1 MYYDHFQ
8 VAGFLNELYTCFDAV
23 IKYYDVY
30 KVETIG
36 DAYMVVS
43 GLPHSTEKHAGN
55 IASMAL
61 HLLSEAMQFNV
72 GRFRREKTE
81 ETLQT
86 RIGMHSG
93 PVAAGVVGQA
103 MPRYCLFG
111 DTVNMASRME
121 TNGESCKIHI
131 SSQCNEELN
140 RIGGYMTEERGMI
153 DIKGTSSPCLRLKK
167 WKF

>member
-1 MYYDHFQ
+1 MK
-8 VAGFLNELYTCFDAV
+8 C
-23 IKYYDVY
+23 YDVY

-43 GLPHSTEKHAGN
+43 GLPNPTDQHAGN

-61 HLLSEAMQFNV
+61 HLLSEAKEFNV
-72 GRFRREKTE
+72 GRFRKEKTD
-81 ETLQT
+81 ETLKI

-111 DTVNMASRME
+111 DSVNMASRME
-121 TNGESCKIHI
+121 SNGEPCKIHI
-131 SSQCNEELN
+131 SAQCNQELE
-140 RIGGYMTEERGMI
+140 RLGGYTTEERGWI
-153 DIKGTSSPCLRLKK
+153 DVKGTLTE
-167 WKF
+167 

>member
-1 MYYDHFQ
+1 M
-8 VAGFLNELYTCFDAV
+8 AKFLHEVYTCFDAV

-43 GLPHSTEKHAGN
+43 GLPRPTDKHAGN

-61 HLLSEAMQFNV
+61 NLLLQSKRFNIGEFRKPKSNEA
-72 GRFRREKTE
+72 
-81 ETLQT
+81 LQI
-86 RIGMHSG
+86 RIGIHSG

-121 TNGESCKIHI
+121 SNGEPGKIHI
-131 SSQCNEELN
+131 SAQCNRELCML
-140 RIGGYMTEERGMI
+140 GGYNTEERGWI
-153 DIKGTSSPCLRLKK
+153 DIKGNRNKFHLK
-167 WKF
+167 FDSNLSL

>member
-1 MYYDHFQ
+1 MK
-8 VAGFLNELYTCFDAV
+8 C
-23 IKYYDVY
+23 YDVY

-43 GLPHSTEKHAGN
+43 GLPNPTNQHAGN

-61 HLLSEAMQFNV
+61 HLLLEATEFKV
-72 GRFRREKTE
+72 GRFRKQKTG
-81 ETLQT
+81 ETLQI

-93 PVAAGVVGQA
+93 PVAAGVVGMA

-121 TNGESCKIHI
+121 SNGEPCRIHI
-131 SSQCNEELN
+131 SSQCNQELEQL
-140 RIGGYMTEERGMI
+140 GGYITEERGWI
-153 DIKGTSSPCLRLKK
+153 DVKG
-167 WKF
+167 

>member
-1 MYYDHFQ
+1 M
-8 VAGFLNELYTCFDAV
+8 AKFLHEIYTCFDEVA
-23 IKYYDVY
+23 KCYDVY

-43 GLPHSTEKHAGN
+43 GLPNPTVHHAGN

-61 HLLSEAMQFNV
+61 HLLSEAAEINV
-72 GRFRREKTE
+72 GRFRKAPTE
-81 ETLQT
+81 ETLQI

-93 PVAAGVVGQA
+93 PVAAGVVGQS

-121 TNGESCKIHI
+121 SNGAPSKIHI
-131 SSQCNEELN
+131 SYQCNKELEN
-140 RIGGYMTEERGMI
+140 IGGYITEERGWI
-153 DIKGTSSPCLRLKK
+153 DVKGYPY
-167 WKF
+167 

>member
-1 MYYDHFQ
+1 MK
-8 VAGFLNELYTCFDAV
+8 C
-23 IKYYDVY
+23 YDVY

-43 GLPHSTEKHAGN
+43 GLPNPTNQHAGN

-61 HLLSEAMQFNV
+61 HLLSDATEFNV
-72 GRFRREKTE
+72 GQFRKEKTDE
-81 ETLQT
+81 KLQI

-93 PVAAGVVGQA
+93 PVAAGVVGKA

-121 TNGESCKIHI
+121 SNGEPGKIHI
-131 SSQCNEELN
+131 SAQCNQELEQL
-140 RIGGYMTEERGMI
+140 GGYVTEERGWI
-153 DIKGTSSPCLRLKK
+153 DVKG
-167 WKF
+167 